1 MLEKTV
7 DIEIG
12 DGTKIP
18 VTIKRIMRK
27 EKREISKV
35 LELKNF
41 NANDPQFV
49 VDYQKWED
57 FKEQYVLAAI
67 KSPVT
72 LKSLGALQDLP
83 DISFTTLFM
92 ATQEV
97 NGDVTQEMTEKK

>member
-7 DIEIG
+7 GIELA
-12 DGTKIP
+12 DGKEIA
-18 VTIKRIMRK
+18 VTIKRITRR
-27 EKREISKV
+27 EKREISKT
-35 LELKNF
+35 LDLKNF

-67 KSPVT
+67 KDPIA
-72 LKSLGALQDLP
+72 LKTMDAVQTLP
-83 DISFTTLFM
+83 DISFNTLFI

-97 NGDVTQEMTEKK
+97 NGDIAQEMTEKK